1 MEASTN
7 LKTLKVVVTV
17 QLFLAL
23 NAEVSVD
30 KSRFLQRKPFD
41 IKARRMYYD
50 QLDQPQ
56 TNEFQ

>member
-17 QLFLAL
+17 QLFLGL

-30 KSRFLQRKPFD
+30 KSRFLHLQRKHFD
-41 IKARRMYYD
+41 IKARSMYSD
-50 QLDQPQ
+50 QLDQP
-56 TNEFQ
+56 